1 MKIKYINYIVITVL
15 LLQCLP
21 GLVVYFSEEI
31 GQELIN
37 ESFGNGNTITNED
50 AIRISKTF
58 MSVFPWIGLGI
69 AVIIL
74 GLNKVKDQK
83 IARQLCVY
91 VAAFMALFAIPDVIN
106 TFTDL
111 LSQPVPVIIV
121 NFAIAGLLLYGSKN
135 GTV

>member
-37 ESFGNGNTITNED
+37 QSFGNGKTITNED

-69 AVIIL
+69 AAIIL

-83 IARQLCVY
+83 LARQLCVY
-91 VAAFMALFAIPDVIN
+91 SAAFITFFAIPDVIN

-111 LSQPVPVIIV
+111 LSQPAPVIII
-121 NFAIAGLLLYGSKN
+121 NFAVAGLLLYGSKN

>member
-1 MKIKYINYIVITVL
+1 M
-15 LLQCLP
+15 
-21 GLVVYFSEEI
+21 VYFSEEI

-91 VAAFMALFAIPDVIN
+91 VAAFIFFCN
-106 TFTDL
+106 
-111 LSQPVPVIIV
+111 S
-121 NFAIAGLLLYGSKN
+121 
-135 GTV
+135 

>member
-1 MKIKYINYIVITVL
+1 MITDL

-37 ESFGNGNTITNED
+37 QSFGNGKTITNED

-69 AVIIL
+69 AAIIL

-83 IARQLCVY
+83 LARQLCVY
-91 VAAFMALFAIPDVIN
+91 SAAFITFFAIPDVIN

-111 LSQPVPVIIV
+111 LSQPAPVIII
-121 NFAIAGLLLYGSKN
+121 NFSVAGLLLYGSKN
-135 GTV
+135 GTI

>member
-1 MKIKYINYIVITVL
+1 MKINYINYLVITVL

-37 ESFGNGNTITNED
+37 QSFGNGKTITNED

-69 AVIIL
+69 AAIIL

-83 IARQLCVY
+83 LARQLCVY
-91 VAAFMALFAIPDVIN
+91 SAAFITFFAIPDVIN

-111 LSQPVPVIIV
+111 LSQPAPVIII
-121 NFAIAGLLLYGSKN
+121 NFAVAGLLLYGSKN

>member
-1 MKIKYINYIVITVL
+1 MKIRYINYIAITVL

-37 ESFGNGNTITNED
+37 QSFGDGNTITDGD

-69 AVIIL
+69 AVMIL

-83 IARQLCVY
+83 LARQPYLI
-91 VAAFMALFAIPDVIN
+91 LR
-106 TFTDL
+106 
-111 LSQPVPVIIV
+111 S
-121 NFAIAGLLLYGSKN
+121 
-135 GTV
+135 

>member
-21 GLVVYFSEEI
+21 GIVVYFSQEI

-37 ESFGNGNTITNED
+37 QSFGNGNAITNED

-58 MSVFPWIGLGI
+58 MSVFPWIGLVI

-74 GLNKVKDQK
+74 GLNKVKDQ
-83 IARQLCVY
+83 
-91 VAAFMALFAIPDVIN
+91 IN
-106 TFTDL
+106 K
-111 LSQPVPVIIV
+111 V
-121 NFAIAGLLLYGSKN
+121 KE
-135 GTV
+135 

>member
-1 MKIKYINYIVITVL
+1 MITVL

-21 GLVVYFSEEI
+21 GLVVYFSEEV

-37 ESFGNGNTITNED
+37 QSFGNGNTITNED
-50 AIRISKTF
+50 AVRISKTF
-58 MSVFPWIGLGI
+58 LSVFPWIGLGI
-69 AVIIL
+69 AFIIY

-83 IARQLCVY
+83 LARQLCVY
-91 VAAFMALFAIPDVIN
+91 SAAFITFFAIPDVIN

-111 LSQPVPVIIV
+111 LSQPAPVIII
-121 NFAIAGLLLYGSKN
+121 NFAVAGLLLYGSKN

>member
-37 ESFGNGNTITNED
+37 QSFGNGNTITNED

-58 MSVFPWIGLGI
+58 VSVFPWIGLGI

-74 GLNKVKDQK
+74 GLNKVKDEK
-83 IARQLCVY
+83 LARQLCVY
-91 VAAFMALFAIPDVIN
+91 SATFMAFFAIPDVIN
-106 TFTDL
+106 KFTDL
-111 LSQPVPVIIV
+111 LSQPVPVIII
-121 NFAIAGLLLYGSKN
+121 NFAVAGLLLYGSKN

>member
-37 ESFGNGNTITNED
+37 QSFGNGKTRTNED

-58 MSVFPWIGLGI
+58 LSVFPWIGLGI
-69 AVIIL
+69 AFIIY

-83 IARQLCVY
+83 LARQLCVY
-91 VAAFMALFAIPDVIN
+91 SAAFITFFAIPDVIN

-111 LSQPVPVIIV
+111 LSQPAPVIII
-121 NFAIAGLLLYGSKN
+121 NFAVAGLLLYGSKN